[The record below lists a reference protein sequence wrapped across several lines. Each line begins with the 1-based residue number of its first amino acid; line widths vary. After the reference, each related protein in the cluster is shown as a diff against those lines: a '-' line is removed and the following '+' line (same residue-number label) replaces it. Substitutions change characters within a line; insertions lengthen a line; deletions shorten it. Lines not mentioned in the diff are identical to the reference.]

1 MNQQSN
7 VISIALGACAV
18 LGAAGVVLWNYFY
31 ESRRRVLLQQEI
43 SRLDL
48 TVNQLRAEL
57 EAARLRKIK
66 SSSSSSRRSSPTRS
80 VRSFRT
86 VSNYDSEEDE
96 FFDLSSGGDDEFD
109 NDTLGIVDEALKSL
123 IENVDVLLK
132 TGTSESRREAYS
144 KLTAYLSKHEANSG
158 ILWRLAK
165 CCHGLGTACA
175 AMGHMDQ
182 KKEFILEG
190 LDYAKQ
196 ALDINSNDAEAH
208 KWFAILTGAYGDY
221 LGMKEKIEGGYVF
234 KTHVEKAI
242 TLRPEDASLR
252 HLVGRFKYEV
262 ANLSWIERKVANT
275 LFAEV
280 PAATLPEAIEDF
292 KAAHK
297 LNPTPW
303 KENSLFLA
311 KCYIAQNNYAEAVH
325 WLDDAAAI
333 SVTSCEDEVCEL
345 EVQNLLASYSGYRKK
360 NS

>member
-1 MNQQSN
+1 MNQPNS
-7 VISIALGACAV
+7 VAVSIALGAFTV

-57 EAARLRKIK
+57 EASRLRKIK
-66 SSSSSSRRSSPTRS
+66 HNSRRTSPSRS
-80 VRSFRT
+80 VRSFKT
-86 VSNYDSEEDE
+86 LSNYDSEEDE
-96 FFDLSSGGDDEFD
+96 FFDLSSGDDD
-109 NDTLGIVDEALKSL
+109 YTDSSSPILDDALKAL
-123 IENVDVLLK
+123 LENVDALLK
-132 TGTSESRREAYS
+132 TGTSETRRDAYS
-144 KLTAYLSKHEANSG
+144 KLTAYLAKHEPTSG
-158 ILWRLAK
+158 LLWRLAK

-175 AMGHMDQ
+175 AMGHLDQ

-190 LDYAKQ
+190 LDYAKR
-196 ALDINSNDAEAH
+196 ALDLNSNDAEAH

-262 ANLSWIERKVANT
+262 ANLSWIERKVAGT

-280 PAATLPEAIEDF
+280 PAATLPEAIADF
-292 KAAHK
+292 KAAHR
-297 LNPTPW
+297 LSPSPW
-303 KENSLFLA
+303 KENSLYLA
-311 KCYIAQNNYAEAVH
+311 KCYVANSDYAEAVH
-325 WLDDAAAI
+325 WLDDAASI
-333 SVTSCEDEVCEL
+333 PVTSCEDELVEI

-360 NS
+360 KS

>member
-1 MNQQSN
+1 MNHPTSN

-57 EAARLRKIK
+57 EAARLRK
-66 SSSSSSRRSSPTRS
+66 SRANSRRSSPTRS
-80 VRSFRT
+80 FRSFKT
-86 VSNYDSEEDE
+86 VSNYDSDEDE
-96 FFDLSSGGDDEFD
+96 FFDFSSGGDDEFE
-109 NDTLGIVDEALKSL
+109 NESTGPVDEALKILLES
-123 IENVDVLLK
+123 VDELFK

-144 KLTAYLSKHEANSG
+144 KLTAYISKHDPTSG

-165 CCHGLGTACA
+165 CCHGLGSACA
-175 AMGHMDQ
+175 AMGHLDQ
-182 KKEFILEG
+182 RKEFILEG
-190 LDYAKQ
+190 LDYAKR
-196 ALDINSNDAEAH
+196 ALDLNSNDAEAH
-208 KWFAILTGAYGDY
+208 KWFAVLTGAYGDY

-242 TLRPEDASLR
+242 VLRPEDASLR

-275 LFAEV
+275 IFAEV

-292 KAAHK
+292 KAAHR

-311 KCYIAQNNYAEAVH
+311 KCYIAQRDYSEAVN
-325 WLDDAAAI
+325 WLDDAASI
-333 SVTSCEDEVCEL
+333 PVTSCEDELVEV
-345 EVQNLLASYSGYRKK
+345 EVQNLLSSYNGYRKK